1 MVTLYHWDL
10 PQTLSEQGGWLND
23 STADRFGEYAR
34 IVFKNLGPYVKL
46 WATVNEPKST
56 CSLGYGTGV
65 GLFSLILK
73 LI

>member
-65 GLFSLILK
+65 RLLSLISK
-73 LI
+73 LL